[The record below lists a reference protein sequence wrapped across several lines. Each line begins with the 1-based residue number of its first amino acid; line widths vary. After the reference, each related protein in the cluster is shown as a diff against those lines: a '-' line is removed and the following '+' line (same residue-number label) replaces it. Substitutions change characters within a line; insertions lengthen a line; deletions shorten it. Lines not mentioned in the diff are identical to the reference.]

1 MPVWIARPRLKDVK
15 LLIVEDN
22 PLIAAAIEKAGE
34 RLNLQAE
41 FATDGWD
48 AIEML
53 QNEQYSAIVIDTD
66 LPRHS
71 GFGVVSY
78 LREEVGDRLGNVL
91 LMTSAD
97 HATVRKQ
104 TSESLRVIGR
114 TEQVDEI
121 VAALERGETE

>member
-1 MPVWIARPRLKDVK
+1 MK

-34 RLNLQAE
+34 RLNLQAD

-48 AIEML
+48 AIQKL
-53 QNEQYSAIVIDTD
+53 QTEEYSAIVIDTD

-71 GFGVVSY
+71 GYGVVSY
-78 LREEVGDRLGNVL
+78 LREEVGDRLENVV
-91 LMTSAD
+91 LMTSSD
-97 HATVRKQ
+97 HASVRRC

-114 TEQVDEI
+114 TEQIDEI
-121 VAALERGETE
+121 VAALECDETES

>member
-1 MPVWIARPRLKDVK
+1 VK

-22 PLIAAAIEKAGE
+22 PLIAAAIEKAGA
-34 RLNLQAE
+34 RLNLTAD

-48 AIEML
+48 AIEKL
-53 QNEQYSAIVIDTD
+53 QNEHYGAIVIDTD

-71 GFGVVSY
+71 GYGVVSY
-78 LREEVGDRLGNVL
+78 LREEVGDRLQNVL
-91 LMTSAD
+91 LMTSSD
-97 HATVRKQ
+97 HATVRRY

-121 VAALERGETE
+121 VAALQCDETE

>member
-1 MPVWIARPRLKDVK
+1 VRGLDCLAVK

-34 RLNLQAE
+34 RLHLQAD

-48 AIEML
+48 AIEKL
-53 QNEQYSAIVIDTD
+53 QNEQYGAIVIDTD

-71 GFGVVSY
+71 GYGVIAY
-78 LREEVGDRLGNVL
+78 LREEVGDRLDNVL
-91 LMTSAD
+91 LMTSSD
-97 HATVRKQ
+97 HATVRQ
-104 TSESLRVIGR
+104 HTCASLRVIGR

-121 VAALERGETE
+121 VAALERDETE